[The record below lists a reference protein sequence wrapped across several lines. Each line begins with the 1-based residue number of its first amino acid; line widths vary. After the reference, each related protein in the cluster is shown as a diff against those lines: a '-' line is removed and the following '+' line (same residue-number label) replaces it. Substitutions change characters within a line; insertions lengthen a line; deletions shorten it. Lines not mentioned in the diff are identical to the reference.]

1 MVRTMMI
8 EAPMMAAQSCRLSE
22 QHREDTMS
30 KYGKKIR
37 GFTLLMTGLISLFA
51 ALGIPAGGWSQTINM
66 TDYTN
71 YPMFL
76 NKTGPTNILFVV
88 DLGNSQL
95 PAAYG
100 AYPISAKNGTV
111 TVSSGNVRYAS
122 NVNMVD
128 PGGGN
133 NLVSSSDDG
142 VSVNSATTSAPSDA
156 FNPNK
161 EYYGF
166 FDPYRCYAA
175 GTPHFVY
182 GSKKVDGSG
191 NRSVSVQC
199 ATSLWDGNFLN
210 WLAMRKKEVTMQAL
224 IGGKTLS
231 ASSNTDG
238 TANTMAG
245 EDKTGEDG
253 SASNDCSGTNKPC
266 WRYVKWAPVADQ
278 YDTSTPPNLI
288 QGGYTGRIP
297 TNGSLTADAAGAAV
311 ATPSA
316 GRFFGLGE
324 GTLYLNVNNT
334 IDPFDG
340 TSSSAPLKFQL
351 SVDLTTEPNI
361 PGPGPLAGSVTLD
374 KRNCSLGDDYYA
386 GATVCYQRER
396 SLGLFQKMR
405 KDLFR
410 VGILFADNVGGKGGY
425 LQFKFDDDFNAS
437 SITAI
442 RNQLVKPFAPIAEAT
457 YEGLCLYRNSQG
469 ACFSNSPAD
478 FTATTGTL
486 YDPFWV
492 CDRDSATGNCKTP
505 VTGQLVP
512 CCKSFILMISPGIPK
527 GDGNNPDLPQF
538 TNLMNT
544 AVSNVGLTTT
554 QLDDVAYY
562 GRTHDIRDQSNVP
575 GVQNVTF
582 YAVNAMGRA
591 AGAGVLASAAKYG
604 GFNDKNKD
612 NTSNFNPTSGTT
624 CVYPAGSSLNPGTGG
639 PYYSD
644 PEWDQNADCIPD
656 TYFSADE
663 GGDLERKVNEAI
675 ADILKRSASGTAI
688 SVLASS
694 ATGDG
699 TIYQAYF
706 FPEEFPEG
714 LDEEVRWTG
723 YVQGLWVDSFGNLR
737 EDDGDHRLVYD
748 KDNIVETCL
757 DSDNNVKFLRY
768 ADTTPADGQKDS
780 TTPLNCN
787 TDGVD
792 LRQMNGVWEA
802 GKKLALR
809 DISVKPRNLFTWLDL
824 NNNGRVD
831 SGEQMPFN
839 TSGTT
844 PATLAPYLRATA
856 TGTFT
861 ATNIINFVQG
871 NQISGM
877 RNRQKTVDGSTH
889 VWRLGDVINST
900 PTIVGAPRER
910 FDILYGDQGYQ
921 GFAQRWKTRRLV
933 AYVGANDGMLH
944 AFNGGYFHRGDDAGS
959 SDIEHGYYTTGETA
973 DDATKPELGEE
984 LWGFVPYYVLPQI
997 RWLAELDYTHVSYV
1011 DLKPKVTEVR
1021 IFAEEPACG
1030 GGTTPTNAGCKH
1042 PGGWGTILILGLRYG
1057 GSCKACTAKASENNG
1072 GPKLTVVADFNGDG
1086 DTTDPNDTRDFLSG
1100 YIVLDITDPDVTPT
1114 VLSAYTADKLG
1125 LTTSYP
1131 TVVRMSPAG
1140 DNKTDHTNAK
1150 FLMVVGSG
1158 QHGYDGRA
1166 ASGTFGGANMLAFQ
1180 LVLPGTTP
1188 EVRLLPIGSETY
1200 GGFIG
1205 DPITFDRD
1213 LDFRSDAVYVG
1224 RTIDPSAGSVGY
1236 WWGKF
1241 YRLTMGACA
1250 SAPCTTVTWGVDV
1263 SGNRSPTEMIMQVTT
1278 NSTTKFLGPVT
1289 AGSTVTLDNSG
1300 NTWVFF
1306 GTGRFF
1312 SKSDKTDLRAQY
1324 LIGVKDSVL
1333 RPGGCVQTDVVN
1345 CQNQNLLDVSSAQ
1358 ICVSCASGTQVQNVT
1373 GVTTFSGL
1381 LDQIQG
1387 NSSLS
1392 ITAKDGWIL
1401 QLQSGSSATGI
1412 GGERSIV
1419 NPTLIGGA
1427 IFFPTF
1433 APDTDICRA
1442 SGNSYLYSMYY
1453 LTGTGYTDPI
1463 MGVDASGMAVVREG
1477 LGAGVASSVAIQIGT
1492 QPTGMSGFY
1501 QSSNSL
1507 VSKVSPKPP
1516 SSLWSQYISWI
1527 SQRD

>member
-1 MVRTMMI
+1 MS
-8 EAPMMAAQSCRLSE
+8 EASA
-22 QHREDTMS
+22 
-30 KYGKKIR
+30 
-37 GFTLLMTGLISLFA
+37 
-51 ALGIPAGGWSQTINM
+51 QTINM
-66 TDYTN
+66 ADYTN

-76 NKTGPTNILFVV
+76 NKTGPTNILFIV
-88 DLGNSQL
+88 DLGNAQL

-100 AYPISAKNGTV
+100 AYPISAKNTTV

-128 PGGGN
+128 SAGGRD
-133 NLVSSSDDG
+133 LVSSSDDG
-142 VSVNSATTSAPSDA
+142 SSVNTATTSAPHDL

-175 GTPHFVY
+175 GSPHFVY

-191 NRSVSVQC
+191 NPSVSVQC
-199 ATSLWDGNFLN
+199 ATNFWDGNFLN

-238 TANTMAG
+238 TANTMGG

-253 SASNDCSGTNKPC
+253 SASNDCSTTSKPC
-266 WRYVKWAPVADQ
+266 WRYVKWTPVTDQ
-278 YDTSTPPNLI
+278 FDTSTPPNLI

-297 TNGSLTADAAGAAV
+297 TDGSLTADAAGAAV

-324 GTLYLNVNNT
+324 GSLYLNVNNT

-340 TSSSAPLKFQL
+340 SGPTAPLKFQL
-351 SVDLTTEPNI
+351 SVDLTTEPNV
-361 PGPGPLAGSVTLD
+361 PGPGSLASSVTLD
-374 KRNCSLGDDYYA
+374 KRNCTLGDDYYA
-386 GATVCYQRER
+386 GALICYQRDR

-425 LQFKFDDDFNAS
+425 LQFRFDDDFNAS
-437 SITAI
+437 SITTI
-442 RNQLVKPFAPIAEAT
+442 RNQAVKPFAPIAEAT
-457 YEGLCLYRNSQG
+457 YEGLCLYRNQQG
-469 ACFSNSPAD
+469 ACYSNSPAD
-478 FTATTGTL
+478 FVATTGAL

-492 CDRDSATGNCKTP
+492 CDRDSSTGNCKTP

-527 GDGNNPDLPQF
+527 GDGNNPDVAQF
-538 TNLMNT
+538 TNLMSS

-554 QLDDVAYY
+554 QLDDVTYY
-562 GRTHDIRDQSNVP
+562 GKTHDIRDQSTVS

-591 AGAGVLASAAKYG
+591 AGAGVLASAAKFG
-604 GFNDKNKD
+604 GFDDKNRD
-612 NTSNFNPTSGTT
+612 NVIDLTGSQACTYPVGSPLGSGTSTSN
-624 CVYPAGSSLNPGTGG
+624 
-639 PYYSD
+639 
-644 PEWDQNADCIPD
+644 PEWDQHGFNASTGEYDGPPDCIPD

-663 GGDLERKVNEAI
+663 GGDLEKTVNKAI

-706 FPEEFPEG
+706 YPEEFEG
-714 LDEEVRWTG
+714 LDEIRWTG

-737 EDDGDHRLVYD
+737 EDNGNHKLVYTE
-748 KDNIVETCL
+748 DNIVETCL
-757 DSDNNVKFLRY
+757 DADNNAKFLRY
-768 ADTTPADGQKDS
+768 VDSDGDGKKDS
-780 TTPLNCN
+780 TTSLDCN
-787 TDGVD
+787 TYGID

-802 GKKLALR
+802 GRKLALR
-809 DISVKPRNLFTWLDL
+809 DISAKPRNLFTWVDLD
-824 NNNGRVD
+824 NNGRVD
-831 SGEQMPFN
+831 SGEQIPFN

-844 PATLAPYLRATA
+844 PATLAPYLRASA

-861 ATNIINFVQG
+861 STNIINFFLG
-871 NQISGM
+871 NQVSNM
-877 RNRQKTVDGSTH
+877 RNRQKTVDGSLH

-910 FDILYGDQGYQ
+910 FDILYGDQGYR
-921 GFAQRWKTRRLV
+921 GFAQRWKNRRLMT
-933 AYVGANDGMLH
+933 YVGANDGMIH
-944 AFNGGYFHRGDDAGS
+944 AFNGGYFHRGDDPGS
-959 SDIEHGYYTTGETA
+959 TEVEHGYYTTGETA

-984 LWGFVPYYVLPQI
+984 VWGFIPYYLLPQL
-997 RWLAELDYTHVSYV
+997 RWLAQLDYTHVSFV

-1021 IFAEEPACG
+1021 IFTEESACG
-1030 GGTTPTNAGCKH
+1030 GGTTPSALGCKH
-1042 PGGWGTILILGLRYG
+1042 PGGWGTVLILGLRYG
-1057 GSCKACTAKASENNG
+1057 GSCKACTAAAGENNG
-1072 GPKLTVVADFNGDG
+1072 GPKLTVKADFNGDG
-1086 DTTDPNDTRDFLSG
+1086 DTTDLNDTRDFLSG
-1100 YIVLDITDPDVTPT
+1100 YVVLDITDPDVTPT

-1131 TVVRMSPAG
+1131 TVVRMSPSG
-1140 DNKTDHTNAK
+1140 DGKNDHTNAR
-1150 FLMVVGSG
+1150 FFVVVGSG

-1166 ASGTFGGANMLAFQ
+1166 ASGTFGGANVLAFQ
-1180 LVLPGTTP
+1180 LVLPNVTP
-1188 EVRLLPIGSETY
+1188 EVRVLPVGSETY
-1200 GGFIG
+1200 GGFMA

-1224 RTIDPSAGSVGY
+1224 RTIDPNAAGAGNPGY

-1250 SAPCTTVTWGVDV
+1250 SAPCTSVTWGVDV
-1263 SGNRSPTEMIMQVTT
+1263 SGNRSPTEMVEYVVR
-1278 NSTTKFLGPVT
+1278 STKRLGPVT

-1306 GTGRFF
+1306 GSGRFL
-1312 SKSDKTDLRAQY
+1312 SRSDKTDLRAQY
-1324 LIGVKDSVL
+1324 LVGVKDSVL
-1333 RPGGCVQTDVVN
+1333 RSGGCVQTSVTS
-1345 CQNQNLLDVSSAQ
+1345 CWTENLLDVSNAQ

-1373 GVTTFSGL
+1373 GVTTFAGL
-1381 LDQIQG
+1381 IDQIQG
-1387 NSSLS
+1387 NTSLS
-1392 ITAKDGWIL
+1392 ITAKDGWFIE
-1401 QLQSGSSATGI
+1401 LQSGSSTTGL

-1427 IFFPTF
+1427 VFFPTF
-1433 APDTDICRA
+1433 VPRTDICVA
-1442 SGNSYLYSMYY
+1442 AGNSYLYSMYY
-1453 LTGTGYTDPI
+1453 LTGTGYSDPI
-1463 MGVDASGMAVVREG
+1463 MGVDASGMAARRTS
-1477 LGAGVASSVAIQIGT
+1477 LGEGVASSVAIQIGT
-1492 QPTGMSGFY
+1492 QPTGMAGFY
-1501 QSSNSL
+1501 QSSNSV
-1507 VSKVSPKPP
+1507 VSKVSPKPIT
-1516 SSLWSQYISWI
+1516 SLWSQYISWVNE
-1527 SQRD
+1527 RN

>member
-1 MVRTMMI
+1 MI
-8 EAPMMAAQSCRLSE
+8 KAPMMAAQSCRPSE
-22 QHREDTMS
+22 QHREGTMD
-30 KYGKKIR
+30 KRGTKKL
-37 GFTLLMTGLISLFA
+37 GFRLLMTGVLSLLA
-51 ALGIPAGGWSQTINM
+51 TLGNPAEGWSQTINM
-66 TDYTN
+66 ADYTN
-71 YPMFL
+71 YPMSL

-88 DLGNSQL
+88 DLGNAQL

-128 PGGGN
+128 PAGGRA
-133 NLVSSSDDG
+133 LVSSSDDG
-142 VSVNSATTSAPSDA
+142 GSVNIGATLITPNDV

-166 FDPYRCYAA
+166 FDPYRCYTA

-191 NRSVSVQC
+191 KPSLSVQC
-199 ATSLWDGNFLN
+199 ATNQWDGNLLN
-210 WLAMRKKEVTMQAL
+210 WLAMRKKDVTMQAL

-253 SASNDCSGTNKPC
+253 SASNDCSSTSKPC
-266 WRYVKWAPVADQ
+266 WRYVKWVPVTDQ

-288 QGGYTGRIP
+288 QGGFTGRIP

-324 GTLYLNVNNT
+324 GTLYLNVNTT

-340 TSSSAPLKFQL
+340 SGPTAPLKFQL
-351 SVDLTTEPNI
+351 SVDLTTEPNV

-374 KRNCSLGDDYYA
+374 KRNCTDGEDYYA
-386 GATVCYQRER
+386 GALVCYQRAR
-396 SLGLFQKMR
+396 SLGLFQTMR

-437 SITAI
+437 SITTV
-442 RNQLVKPFAPIAEAT
+442 RNQAVKPYAPIAEAT

-469 ACFSNSPAD
+469 ACYSNSPAD
-478 FTATTGTL
+478 FTATTGAL

-492 CDRDSATGNCKTP
+492 CDRDSSTGNCKTP

-538 TNLMNT
+538 TNLMNS

-575 GVQNVTF
+575 GTQQVTF

-591 AGAGVLASAAKYG
+591 AGAAVLASAAKYG

-612 NTSNFNPTSGTT
+612 NTSIFNPTSGTT
-624 CVYPAGSSLNPGTGG
+624 CIYPAGSSLDPGTGG

-644 PEWDQNADCIPD
+644 PEWDTNADCIPD
-656 TYFSADE
+656 TYFSAEE
-663 GGDLERKVNEAI
+663 GGDLKKKINEAI
-675 ADILKRSASGTAI
+675 ADILKQSASGTAI

-706 FPEEFPEG
+706 FPEEFDEN
-714 LDEEVRWTG
+714 LEEVRWTG

-737 EDDGDHRLVYD
+737 EDNGDHRLVY
-748 KDNIVETCL
+748 KQDNIVETCL

-768 ADTTPADGQKDS
+768 ADTTPEDGKKDS

-787 TDGVD
+787 TDGID

-809 DISVKPRNLFTWLDL
+809 DISAKPRNLFTWLDL
-824 NNNGRVD
+824 DNDGRVD
-831 SGEQMPFN
+831 SGEQILFN

-861 ATNIINFVQG
+861 STNIINFIQG
-871 NQISGM
+871 NQIDGM
-877 RNRQKTVDGSTH
+877 RNREKTVDGNKH

-900 PTIVGAPRER
+900 PTLVGAPRER
-910 FDILYGDQGYQ
+910 FDILYGDTGYRA
-921 GFAQRWKTRRLV
+921 FSKRWNNRRLV

-959 SDIEHGYYTTGETA
+959 PDIEHGYYTTGESA
-973 DDATKPELGEE
+973 DDSSKPELGEE
-984 LWGFVPYYVLPQI
+984 LWGFIPYYILPQL

-1021 IFAEEPACG
+1021 IFAEESDCG
-1030 GGTTPTNAGCKH
+1030 GGTTPTNPGCKH

-1057 GSCKACTAKASENNG
+1057 GSCKACTAVASANNG
-1072 GPKLTVVADFNGDG
+1072 GPKLTVVADFNSDG
-1086 DTTDPNDTRDFLSG
+1086 DITDANDTRDFLSG

-1140 DNKTDHTNAK
+1140 DNKNDHTNAK

-1158 QHGYDGRA
+1158 HHGYDGRA
-1166 ASGTFGGANMLAFQ
+1166 ASGAFGGANMLGFE
-1180 LVLPGTTP
+1180 LVLPGATP
-1188 EVRLLPIGSETY
+1188 EVRLLPVGSDTY
-1200 GGFIG
+1200 GGFMG

-1213 LDFRSDAVYVG
+1213 LDFRSDAVYAG

-1250 SAPCTTVTWGVDV
+1250 AAPCTSVTWGVDV
-1263 SGNRSPTEMIMQVTT
+1263 SGNRAPTEMILQVTT
-1278 NSTTKFLGPVT
+1278 NATTKFLGPVT

-1312 SKSDKTDLRAQY
+1312 NRSDKTDLRAQY
-1324 LIGVKDSVL
+1324 VIGVKDSVL
-1333 RPGGCVQTDVVN
+1333 RPGGCVQTTVVN
-1345 CQNQNLLDVSSAQ
+1345 CQNQDLLDVSSAQ
-1358 ICVSCASGTQVQNVT
+1358 ICISCASGTQVQNVT
-1373 GVTTFSGL
+1373 GATTFSGL
-1381 LDQIQG
+1381 IDQIQG
-1387 NSSLS
+1387 NPALS
-1392 ITAKDGWIL
+1392 ITAKDGWVV
-1401 QLQSGSSATGI
+1401 QLQSGSSVSGV

-1427 IFFPTF
+1427 VFFPTF
-1433 APDTDICRA
+1433 VPGTDICVA
-1442 SGNSYLYSMYY
+1442 SGSSYLYAMYY
-1453 LTGTGYTDPI
+1453 LTGTGYSDPI
-1463 MGVDASGMAVVREG
+1463 IGVDASGMAAQRVG
-1477 LGAGVASSVAIQIGT
+1477 LGAGVASSVSIQIGT